1 MVSARCRSARSRAS
15 AASAY
20 RAARDRPPVSTSA
33 CSESCS
39 ELHGTS
45 GLMMGNVMSGDLYA
59 WYLIDSRRSGM
70 RGRRLLTRLAGW
82 VGARVPT
89 GARRATS
96 TIVPGL
102 PVSDATDN
110 STHEALQDIRDM
122 SSAREATIPVPT
134 IASCSGE
141 SLLNREK
148 ISPATAGAGT
158 DGSSRG
164 NR

>member
-1 MVSARCRSARSRAS
+1 LVSARCRSARRRAS

-20 RAARDRPPVSTSA
+20 RAARDRPAVSTSA
-33 CSESCS
+33 GSETCS

-59 WYLIDSRRSGM
+59 WYLMDSRRSGV
-70 RGRRLLTRLAGW
+70 RGRRLLTSVAGW
-82 VGARVPT
+82 GGARVPT

-102 PVSDATDN
+102 AVSDTTDN
-110 STHEALQDIRDM
+110 STHEALQDTCDT

-148 ISPATAGAGT
+148 TSPATAGAGT

-164 NR
+164 KR